1 MKKSRTIPFGYM
13 MQNGVIQPESTE
25 SKAVQDIFNAYLNGS
40 SLLAIANQMSSQGVS
55 YNGVSSAWNKNMVK
69 RILENEKYLGRNG
82 YPAIIDEDMFCRA
95 NMRKKIKSTTVVEIS
110 EELQAIR
117 SLTYCTECCHRI
129 SRIGGNTRSEKWD
142 CRNPECSRFSHRI
155 TDQMLIGAILNT
167 LNTAIANPDL
177 LDANSEISR
186 YTPSIEVTRQ
196 QNEISRLMD
205 TPNVDFETAKEEI
218 FKLAELKYDCCTYSD
233 KPQKTTQFNNP
244 YIFNKPCSSSF
255 SSVEF
260 FSFRPNN
267 LSVVQF
273 NSSASFINISTLGFP
288 PFFQL
293 LVLPLLNP
301 NFNVSAV
308 GVVFFSLHNSENEQ
322 LNKLDIG
329 LLKSC
334 VSRILVSHFCTVEIE
349 FINGVTIKNITERK
363 DENEHCAQCQDN
375 SCEAADCGKQG

>member
-1 MKKSRTIPFGYM
+1 MK
-13 MQNGVIQPESTE
+13 NGVIQIEPTE
-25 SKAVQDIFNAYLNGS
+25 SKAVREIFQAYLNGS
-40 SLLAIANQMSSQGVS
+40 SLLAIANLMSRQGVS
-55 YNGVSSAWNKNMVK
+55 YNGINNIWNKNMVK

-95 NMRKKIKSTTVVEIS
+95 NMRKKIKSTTVAEIS
-110 EELQAIR
+110 EELKAIR
-117 SLTYCTECCHRI
+117 SLTYCAECGHKL

-155 TDQMLIGAILNT
+155 TDQMLIGMIAAVLNT
-167 LNTAIANPDL
+167 VIANPNL
-177 LDANSEISR
+177 LDADSEISR

-218 FKLAELKYDCCTYSD
+218 FRLAELKYDCCTYSD
-233 KPQKTTQFNNP
+233 KPQKTTHLRD
-244 YIFNKPCSSSF
+244 ILESC
-255 SSVEF
+255 
-260 FSFRPNN
+260 
-267 LSVVQF
+267 
-273 NSSASFINISTLGFP
+273 
-288 PFFQL
+288 
-293 LVLPLLNP
+293 
-301 NFNVSAV
+301 
-308 GVVFFSLHNSENEQ
+308 EQ
-322 LNKLDIG
+322 LNTIDIG

-363 DENEHCAQCQDN
+363 DENDHSAQCQDN

>member
-1 MKKSRTIPFGYM
+1 M
-13 MQNGVIQPESTE
+13 MRNGEIQPKPTE
-25 SKAVQDIFNAYLNGS
+25 SKAVQNIFQAYLNGS
-40 SLLAIANQMSSQGVS
+40 SLLAIANWMSSQGIP
-55 YNGVSSAWNKNMVK
+55 YNGIDFVWNKNMIK

-117 SLTYCTECCHRI
+117 SLTYCAECGHRI
-129 SRIGGNTRSEKWD
+129 SRIGGNTHSEKWD
-142 CRNPECSRFSHRI
+142 CRNPECARFSHRI

-167 LNTAIANPDL
+167 LNTVIANPNF
-177 LDANSEISR
+177 LDADSEISR

-196 QNEISRLMD
+196 QNEVSRLMD
-205 TPNVDFETAKEEI
+205 ALNVDFEIAKEEI

-233 KPQKTTQFNNP
+233 KPQKTTQLRRV
-244 YIFNKPCSSSF
+244 I
-255 SSVEF
+255 
-260 FSFRPNN
+260 
-267 LSVVQF
+267 
-273 NSSASFINISTLGFP
+273 
-288 PFFQL
+288 
-293 LVLPLLNP
+293 
-301 NFNVSAV
+301 
-308 GVVFFSLHNSENEQ
+308 ENYEQ
-322 LNKLDIG
+322 LNTLDIG

-363 DENEHCAQCQDN
+363 DENDHSAQCQDN